1 MPTAGL
7 ERSMNPQGS
16 QAALPPLEKLIKPNQ
31 VQNLSCLSEELKLK
45 YYNGI
50 TVQWRTIQA
59 HQDDTNHP
67 DYLNAHR
74 TLAEVSSRLQKQMQK
89 FRQDNSQVVGPSVAQ
104 PTNQL
109 QQNHQ
114 AVPNA
119 QGYRPTTQVATGES
133 FSEQVKAAARALD
146 LTVPPQLWQSSHEDR
161 QAWMQNER
169 RKYASW
175 ASQLEKGKKAAADL
189 STMMNARRSQGK
201 PFTDEEKITINA
213 RQRQYQGAMQ
223 SSQAALSNFLSLQQ
237 QYKEQLRQR
246 TAQGMQTVG
255 RPDATSHNSI
265 QNHVNLVSQAS
276 TQQMPAAQPLPV
288 NPTLD
293 TTRAQESQVETLSI
307 SPSSVPSQGQIAVNQ
322 PQIPQPQTSN
332 PPIAPTNYSVQTPMN
347 VGVSGM
353 PPSQQQHHHSPQP
366 TSAQIP
372 TSQGPHPLS
381 HKAAMA
387 QAARSYS
394 QPNVNQATPQAN
406 PHAHPSMPLPV
417 TNTTK
422 WPTPKNLNITPLAPV
437 SMGPSRPTLS
447 GGPSTGAMGPS
458 GQPAI
463 QKHPGYVLEGEGE
476 RVLSKK
482 KLEEL
487 VRQVTGG
494 VDGEGYE
501 ALDPDVEEVNDY
513 QSRSLLPLLIMFKTL
528 LDVADEFVDN
538 VIAAACKLAKLRQTA
553 TLELRDIQLI
563 LERNYNIRVPGYASD
578 ELRTVKK
585 IQPTQAWSQKIS
597 AINAAKLTGGK
608 SDL

>member
-1 MPTAGL
+1 
-7 ERSMNPQGS
+7 MNSQGPQT
-16 QAALPPLEKLIKPNQ
+16 ALPPLEKLIKPNQ
-31 VQNLSCLSEELKLK
+31 VQNLACLSEEMKSK

-59 HQDDTNHP
+59 HQDDTTHP
-67 DYLNAHR
+67 DHVAAHR

-89 FRQDNSQVVGPSVAQ
+89 YRQENGQVGGPGVSQPA
-104 PTNQL
+104 NQI
-109 QQNHQ
+109 QQNPQ
-114 AVPNA
+114 VMPNA
-119 QGYRPTTQVATGES
+119 QTYRPVTQVATSES
-133 FSEQVKAAARALD
+133 FSEQVKAAARGLD
-146 LTVPPQLWQSSHEDR
+146 ITIPPQLWQSSQEDR
-161 QAWMQNER
+161 HAWMQNER
-169 RKYASW
+169 RKYATY

-189 STMMNARRSQGK
+189 NTMMNARRSQGK
-201 PFTDEEKITINA
+201 PFTDDEKMTINA
-213 RQRQYQGAMQ
+213 RQRQYQQAMQ
-223 SSQAALSNFLSLQQ
+223 SSQTALNNFLNLQQ

-255 RPDATSHNSI
+255 RSDTAPHNSI
-265 QNHVNLVSQAS
+265 PNHVNAVPQTN
-276 TQQMPAAQPLPV
+276 TQQMPPTQPPPV
-288 NPTLD
+288 NNVLD
-293 TTRAQESQVETLSI
+293 TTRNQEIKVETSSI
-307 SPSSVPSQGQIAVNQ
+307 SPSAAPSQGQIAVNQ
-322 PQIPQPQTSN
+322 PQIPQTQTSN
-332 PPIAPTNYSVQTPMN
+332 PSIPPTPYSAQTPMN
-347 VGVSGM
+347 TGVSGVQ
-353 PPSQQQHHHSPQP
+353 PSQQQHHHSPQP
-366 TSAQIP
+366 TSAQLP

-394 QPNVNQATPQAN
+394 QPNVNQSTPQAN
-406 PHAHPSMPLPV
+406 PHAHPSMPREPA
-417 TNTTK
+417 TNTSK
-422 WPTPKNLNITPLAPV
+422 WPMPKSLNITPLAPV

-447 GGPSTGAMGPS
+447 GGPSTGAMGPM
-458 GQPAI
+458 GQPGI

-501 ALDPDVEEVNDY
+501 ALDPDVEE
-513 QSRSLLPLLIMFKTL
+513 TL

-538 VIAAACKLAKLRQTA
+538 VIAAACKLAKLRQSA